1 MLTLC
6 FALVVSQS
14 GVRTSG
20 VILTTAIRLYDL
32 DYNVY
37 IISDNVIETAPDNG
51 VHASI
56 LEKIL
61 PKFVGIQVVSSAQAL
76 EALGRS

>member
-1 MLTLC
+1 VL
-6 FALVVSQS
+6 ALILLQS

-51 VHASI
+51 IHKSI
-56 LEKIL
+56 LERIL
-61 PKFVGIQVVSSAQAL
+61 PKFVGMQVISSEQAL
-76 EALGRS
+76 AALERS

>member
-1 MLTLC
+1 MT
-6 FALVVSQS
+6 AVIVVQS

-51 VHASI
+51 IHASI
-56 LEKIL
+56 LENIL
-61 PKFVGIQVVSSAQAL
+61 PKFVGIQVISSDQAMAAL
-76 EALGRS
+76 ERS